1 MALWAFAEMSHFV
14 TRGSPCSHPFLLQ
27 RCGPE
32 REVDFLSSLSTGC
45 RAPSSRCCSR
55 HVCKVVAISTTLCC
69 ETLQY
74 QVRAIIPRGT
84 YHLIHGFSLFSPP
97 KAGSGDPINRGHREK
112 KQKKSLHWA
121 RSLWKRSASL
131 ERGGEG
137 YRKIRFIGSLRFSW
151 PLYPLDFFARAMC
164 PTIAISPPFIK
175 ETECRGIRSIGFGC
189 RQFVSKPSQTT
200 QNRPGSRNCVY
211 PLYHKTPNA

>member
-1 MALWAFAEMSHFV
+1 MWAFAEMPHFV

-27 RCGPE
+27 RCGLE

-45 RAPSSRCCSR
+45 RASSSRCCSR
-55 HVCKVVAISTTLCC
+55 RVCKVVVISTLGC

-84 YHLIHGFSLFSPP
+84 YHLIPGFSLFSPP

-121 RSLWKRSASL
+121 RSLWKISASL

-137 YRKIRFIGSLRFSW
+137 YRKTTFIGSLRFSW
-151 PLYPLDFFARAMC
+151 PLYPLDFFTRAMC
-164 PTIAISPPFIK
+164 PTITISPPFIR

-189 RQFVSKPSQTT
+189 RQFCFQTFPNYT
-200 QNRPGSRNCVY
+200 YCPGSRNSVY